1 MVKALPADYIRSSRI
16 SRVDKEILKVLLEP
30 EGNMSSRMLAQK
42 LGVPATTIQRRRTH
56 LENKYLDITYSLR
69 LRRLG
74 IRRIDFFLNTAG
86 GNTSDIGRKLLECQ
100 EIVSVSRS
108 IGEHTI
114 DLRVEAIVKDTGL
127 LLELLEMMKGM
138 PSVKDVIWSET
149 VDVIGRKRAIP
160 SEVID
165 EL

>member
-1 MVKALPADYIRSSRI
+1 LPSDQIRSSRI

-30 EGNMSSRMLAQK
+30 EGRMSSRLLAQK

-56 LENKYLDITYSLR
+56 LESKYLDITYSLR
-69 LRRLG
+69 FRRLG
-74 IRRIDFFLNTAG
+74 IRRVDFFLNTAG
-86 GNTSDIGRKLLECQ
+86 GNASEIGSELLERP

-114 DLRVEAIVKDTGL
+114 DLRVEAIVRDNGQ

-138 PSVKDVIWSET
+138 PNVKDVIWSEI

-160 SEVID
+160 SHVIE

>member
-1 MVKALPADYIRSSRI
+1 M
-16 SRVDKEILKVLLEP
+16 LE
-30 EGNMSSRMLAQK
+30 R
-42 LGVPATTIQRRRTH
+42 
-56 LENKYLDITYSLR
+56 
-69 LRRLG
+69 
-74 IRRIDFFLNTAG
+74 
-86 GNTSDIGRKLLECQ
+86 Q

-114 DLRVEAIVKDTGL
+114 DLRVEAILKDTGQ